1 MPCANPVARSCVRSV
16 ANAADA
22 IAGLSRPPGSLI
34 YSDFVSGLGGA
45 DPLLGYSLLGGQYE
59 GGVLVGLRP
68 ACDDLTFA
76 GLPGVRGMR
85 TMWQVTNLNASNG
98 LSGWSKIGV
107 DVVSDIAFPTIG
119 PGQHIAT
126 SLASVFTAGTSYTA
140 TLRLHVLTQIFVQ
153 VTFTS
158 LTHGVTQYAN
168 IDMFNGV
175 CTYSTGCAVYVRKI
189 GDIVEI
195 QYTATATTSGNG
207 SVAIVFIPNGTSLRV
222 PSYTGD
228 GVSSVE
234 FISLMLS
241 ATSYP
246 VPYVPPGTTQ
256 TTTAH
261 NGTSGIHYA
270 MPQNGPVWNQLNGK
284 PDGVELVTNG
294 GFESTSGWSLLGTSL
309 TIVGGKL
316 IFAEAD
322 ATYRYCRQNYV
333 FSVGA
338 RYKVTITGSITSGT
352 YQFVVIGGASVIV
365 PITFVNGV
373 ATFEF
378 TALTGNS
385 QFEISRAAGIN
396 SAEFDNISIQKL
408 VPQPLTLATRI
419 VMGVGSAELPLDI
432 ELNWFSSS
440 GTPPS
445 DLYSLKVSGS
455 GRIARSHDKTLQTFV
470 TGEWTRYEQLI
481 LAMQV
486 NTAGTQFR
494 VGAYR
499 VAAKTWSWSAWTA
512 YDGSFNPSAVYQ
524 KLMLAF
530 GNNYPMWHLRHW
542 ISDYQAPDSD
552 ILSAMGVAA

>member
-22 IAGLSRPPGSLI
+22 IAGLSSPQGSLI
-34 YSDFVSGLGGA
+34 YSDFMSGLGGA
-45 DPLLGYSLLGGQYE
+45 DPLLGYSLLGAQYQD
-59 GGVLVGLRP
+59 GVLVGLQP

-261 NGTSGIHYA
+261 NGTSGIHYD
-270 MPQNGPVWNQLNGK
+270 MPQNGPIWNQL
-284 PDGVELVTNG
+284 
-294 GFESTSGWSLLGTSL
+294 STA
-309 TIVGGKL
+309 K
-316 IFAEAD
+316 
-322 ATYRYCRQNYV
+322 
-333 FSVGA
+333 
-338 RYKVTITGSITSGT
+338 
-352 YQFVVIGGASVIV
+352 
-365 PITFVNGV
+365 
-373 ATFEF
+373 
-378 TALTGNS
+378 
-385 QFEISRAAGIN
+385 
-396 SAEFDNISIQKL
+396 
-408 VPQPLTLATRI
+408 PLTLAARI
-419 VMGVGSAELPLDI
+419 VPGVGSADI
-432 ELNWFSSS
+432 PNSTTLNIRTCRSDPNRMLRIVKDSS
-440 GTPPS
+440 GNCRVE
-445 DLYSLKVSGS
+445 L
-455 GRIARSHDKTLQTFV
+455 HDGT
-470 TGEWTRYEQLI
+470 
-481 LAMQV
+481 
-486 NTAGTQFR
+486 NTAQSPIITWSRYQQLVVVGQVLTGGLQMR
-494 VGAYR
+494 AGAKVGAG
-499 VAAKTWSWSAWTA
+499 AL
-512 YDGSFNPSAVYQ
+512 SFGSAVTYAGTFGPDAVYS
-524 KLMLAF
+524 KLMLAHS
-530 GNNYPMWHLRHW
+530 NVYPIYTLKDWLA
-542 ISDYQAPDSD
+542 DYQVSDSD